1 MGWDFVCPHRPRA
14 LSILEAF
21 EEFRVT
27 LKVPFLWKSLFW
39 PPGVLW
45 ITRNKQNFNT
55 QQAS

>member
-1 MGWDFVCPHRPRA
+1 MCWVFVCPHRPRA

-39 PPGVLW
+39 PPGDGLPEM
-45 ITRNKQNFNT
+45 NKFNT